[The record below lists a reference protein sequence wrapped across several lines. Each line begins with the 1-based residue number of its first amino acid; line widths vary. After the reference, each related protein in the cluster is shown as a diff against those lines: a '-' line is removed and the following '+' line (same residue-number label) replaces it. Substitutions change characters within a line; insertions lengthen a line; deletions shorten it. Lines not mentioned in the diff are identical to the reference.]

1 LSVLAVRDLGIV
13 YDTRQGPVRA
23 VDGVSLDIG
32 EGEHFGLV
40 GESGCGKTTLAK
52 SLLRLLPPNGRFDG
66 GAIRFRGDDVV
77 TMDAEKLRRL
87 RWREIAMIPQ
97 SAMGALDPVYRVG
110 DQLAEAILAHERT
123 TPRDAMD
130 RVRAMFEA
138 VGLDPRRV
146 GEYPHQFSG
155 GMRQRALIAM
165 ALLLNPSLV
174 IADEPTTALDVI
186 VKDQILEQIDRLQR
200 RKRRSMLL
208 VTHDISV
215 VSENCDRVAVMYAGR
230 IMELAPVD
238 ALFAAPFH
246 PYTLGLQNAFPTLA
260 GEVRD
265 LVAIPGSP
273 PSLTAP
279 PSGCPFHPRC
289 PFAESRCRQTQPS
302 LAAVGPEHASA
313 CHFPERAGEFR
324 DRAADPATWTPLE
337 ARA

>member
-1 LSVLAVRDLGIV
+1 MLEVRELRV
-13 YDTRQGPVRA
+13 TYDTRRGPARA
-23 VDGVSLDIG
+23 VDGVSFDIQD
-32 EGEHFGLV
+32 GEHFGLV

-52 SLLRLLPPNGRFDG
+52 SLLRLLPPNGRI
-66 GAIRFRGDDVV
+66 GAGTIRFRGQDLV
-77 TMDAEKLRRL
+77 TMDDESLRRL
-87 RWREIAMIPQ
+87 RWREIALIPQ
-97 SAMGALDPVYRVG
+97 SALGALDPVYRVG
-110 DQLAEAILAHERT
+110 EQLAEAILVHERT
-123 TPRDAMD
+123 TPTEALA

-138 VGLDPRRV
+138 VGLDPRRISD
-146 GEYPHQFSG
+146 YPHQFSG

-186 VKDQILEQIDRLQR
+186 VKDQILELIDRLQR
-200 RKRRSMLL
+200 RRQHSMLL

-230 IMELAPVD
+230 IMELAPV
-238 ALFAAPFH
+238 ASLFAAPHH

-260 GEVRD
+260 GEIRD

-273 PSLTAP
+273 PSLIDP
-279 PSGCPFHPRC
+279 PRGCPFHPRC
-289 PFAESRCRQTQPS
+289 PFAENRCRDTEPP
-302 LAAVGPEHASA
+302 LIAVGPGHASA

-324 DRAADPATWTPLE
+324 YRAADPTAWLSVE

>member
-1 LSVLAVRDLGIV
+1 MLEVRDLRIV

-23 VDGVSLDIG
+23 VDGVSFGIE

-52 SLLRLLPPNGRFDG
+52 SLLRLLPPNGRIAG
-66 GAIRFRGDDVV
+66 GAIRFRGDDLV
-77 TMDAEKLRRL
+77 TMDAETLRRL

-97 SAMGALDPVYRVG
+97 SAMGALDPVFRVG
-110 DQLAEAILAHERT
+110 DQLAEAILVHEGTSRA
-123 TPRDAMD
+123 RAMD
-130 RVRAMFEA
+130 RVRAMFDS
-138 VGLDPRRV
+138 VGLDPRRT
-146 GEYPHQFSG
+146 GDYPHQFSG

-165 ALLLNPSLV
+165 ALLLNPSLI

-186 VKDQILEQIDRLQR
+186 VKDQILEQIDRVQR
-200 RKRRSMLL
+200 RSRRSMLL

-230 IMELAPVD
+230 IMELAPVE
-238 ALFAAPFH
+238 ALFGAPHH

-260 GEVRD
+260 GEIRD

-273 PSLTAP
+273 PSLVAP

-289 PFAESRCRQTQPS
+289 PFAETRCRDSEPP
-302 LAAVGPEHASA
+302 LATVGPGHASA
-313 CHFPERAGEFR
+313 CHFPERASEFR
-324 DRAADPATWTPLE
+324 ARASDPATW
-337 ARA
+337 AVG